1 MTALSAALLAAFAA
15 VGFVLLPLLFVG
27 TIVVLVKLT
36 RRFVAREP
44 ATSAMHPPRP
54 AVTVAQTA
62 LTRRLGRGTRAAHA
76 SPRGTRAASHREV
89 LAVWRYRQLLQLDV
103 DPVAALGASLG
114 GIDTAAVRSLI
125 GRGCPPDLAVEIV
138 APAEELVP
146 AGGTETTGAVRPSRT
161 PGSRRR

>member
-36 RRFVAREP
+36 RRLVAREP
-44 ATSAMHPPRP
+44 AASAMHPPLP
-54 AVTVAQTA
+54 AVGVAHA
-62 LTRRLGRGTRAAHA
+62 GLTRRIGHATLHAHA
-76 SPRGTRAASHREV
+76 SPRSARSAGHREA

-103 DPVAALGASLG
+103 DPVAALGASLV
-114 GIDTAAVRSLI
+114 GIDTAAVRSLTE
-125 GRGCPPDLAVEIV
+125 RGCPPDLAVEIV

-146 AGGTETTGAVRPSRT
+146 VRRPETTGAVRPSRT
-161 PGSRRR
+161 PESRRR